1 MAIEEPPQNHA
12 RLGQQDVKQGLGRFR
27 KRLDLDLLDRSA
39 RIAQNG
45 AGGVHAGANA
55 GRGRVVVPERC
66 DEPETEAAE
75 AGRRRIDGRSRE
87 PAQKSR
93 GIRAA
98 ARDRPGVIE
107 RPGEHRDARERHQ
120 AVGRLQPHR
129 TAIGGRDADRTPG
142 IGPHGRVTEA
152 GGDGRSRAAAGA
164 ARGAAGIPRVVGL
177 PHPGIDRAV
186 GELQQIGLGDQH
198 RARLTQVRDHGGI
211 ARRGRG
217 EDGVGAEAGDR
228 ACDVHQILD
237 ADGDAVQRTAVA
249 AARELLLGPRGV
261 GAGGF
266 SESAHDGVE
275 LAVVAVDPL
284 EAGFH
289 DRRWRQRAAPVVPT
303 ERGDGAEGDVGVSH
317 RAQPAPTVGRRL
329 RSQPSAAPAVA
340 GPPRQARRIWG
351 RAPQLSPHRARN
363 PPHARGSARHRR
375 LPVGRWSRGAWGEQS
390 SGCHHDTQ
398 YGCPQPDSTTDLN
411 APRAPVPPSPPLG
424 AERAGERW
432 GCFFLSLRR
441 RALAP
446 FAWLRALFVPIPSHQ
461 IKHLRINVNSQ
472 DQRSL
477 RIVLHCTVI
486 TESARM

>member
-12 RLGQQDVKQGLGRFR
+12 RLRQQDVKQGLGRFR

-120 AVGRLQPHR
+120 AVRRLQPHR
-129 TAIGGRDADRTPG
+129 AAIGGGDADRAPG

-152 GGDGRSRAAAGA
+152 GGDGCSRAAAGA
-164 ARGAAGIPRVVGL
+164 ARGAAGVPRIVGL

-186 GELQQIGLGDQH
+186 SEFEQIGLGDQH
-198 RARLTQVRDHGGI
+198 RARRAQVRDHGGI

-217 EDGVGAEAGDR
+217 EDGVGAEARDR

-237 ADGDAVQRTAVA
+237 ADGDAVQGA
-249 AARELLLGPRGV
+249 AIAAGRELFLGPRGV

-266 SESAHDGVE
+266 SKSAHDGVE

-289 DRRWRQRAAPVVPT
+289 DRRRRQRAAPVIPT
-303 ERGDGAEGDVGVSH
+303 ERGDGAEGDAGAGVSH

-329 RSQPSAAPAVA
+329 RSQPSAAPAV
-340 GPPRQARRIWG
+340 G
-351 RAPQLSPHRARN
+351 R
-363 PPHARGSARHRR
+363 SA
-375 LPVGRWSRGAWGEQS
+375 SAKRGA
-390 SGCHHDTQ
+390 
-398 YGCPQPDSTTDLN
+398 YGD
-411 APRAPVPPSPPLG
+411 
-424 AERAGERW
+424 ERR
-432 GCFFLSLRR
+432 S
-441 RALAP
+441 
-446 FAWLRALFVPIPSHQ
+446 
-461 IKHLRINVNSQ
+461 
-472 DQRSL
+472 SL
-477 RIVLHCTVI
+477 RIELETRRTREGLNVLGGCLSGAGLADHG
-486 TESARM
+486 